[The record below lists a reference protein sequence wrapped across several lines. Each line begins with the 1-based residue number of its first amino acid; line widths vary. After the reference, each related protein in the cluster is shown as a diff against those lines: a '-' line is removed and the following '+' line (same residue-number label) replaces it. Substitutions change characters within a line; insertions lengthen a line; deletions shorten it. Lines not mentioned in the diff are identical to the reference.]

1 MNSKIYVVVKIPMG
15 WDNIQSEVNVKAF
28 KSKVKAEKL
37 RKELEESVKDP
48 HLFEGD
54 EEFEVWDEA
63 MHVISGILS
72 KKFDQFL
79 DEQEIPYERDQRTS
93 EQHEIV
99 SNYIR
104 TKEPEISISEIH
116 RLLEERFPGRWS
128 REDVKKKYDWEEYGG
143 YPPAFVV
150 IEIPY
155 EE

>member
-1 MNSKIYVVVKIPMG
+1 MG

-93 EQHEIV
+93 EYLRFINFSKNV
-99 SNYIR
+99 S
-104 TKEPEISISEIH
+104 PED
-116 RLLEERFPGRWS
+116 GQ
-128 REDVKKKYDWEEYGG
+128 KKM
-143 YPPAFVV
+143 
-150 IEIPY
+150 
-155 EE
+155 